1 MSGSDPQQPP
11 ESEGASHGP
20 DLTGPQLERL
30 LEVGRTLVSELDLE
44 VVLRSV
50 LDAARDLTQAR
61 YAALG
66 ILDRDKRELERFVF
80 VGIDEVTHQS
90 IGPLPRGRGVL
101 GELIRHP
108 VPLRLADVNA
118 HERSYGFPA
127 NHPPMRSFLGTPVL
141 IRGEAWGNLYLTEKE
156 GGGEFTEGDENL
168 VIVLA
173 AWAAVAI
180 ENARLYEG
188 LDRRRAEL
196 ERIQRGLEM
205 SADISRAAASGMSLE
220 SLLELICKRGR
231 SLVDAEAA
239 LVLVAEGDALVVAGA
254 AGEYAGRLLGMK
266 VSDEAAIVL
275 ELGLEARDGG
285 HTALLSAPLPFRGRR
300 RGLLAA
306 IGGRRGDGFK
316 DDDRRLFDSYAIS
329 AATTIAS
336 VRTAEAEKVKLSIE
350 ASEREQRRW
359 ARELHDE
366 TLQELGALRFL
377 LETAARVRRSKRA
390 RHLSARSLTSTGG
403 SRTSRG

>member
-1 MSGSDPQQPP
+1 M
-11 ESEGASHGP
+11 
-20 DLTGPQLERL
+20 
-30 LEVGRTLVSELDLE
+30 
-44 VVLRSV
+44 
-50 LDAARDLTQAR
+50 
-61 YAALG
+61 
-66 ILDRDKRELERFVF
+66 
-80 VGIDEVTHQS
+80 
-90 IGPLPRGRGVL
+90 L

-266 VSDEAAIVL
+266 VATRPRSSSSWAWRHATEDI
-275 ELGLEARDGG
+275 RPC
-285 HTALLSAPLPFRGRR
+285 SAPRCPSGPPP
-300 RGLLAA
+300 GTA
-306 IGGRRGDGFK
+306 GG
-316 DDDRRLFDSYAIS
+316 DRR
-329 AATTIAS
+329 ATWRRI
-336 VRTAEAEKVKLSIE
+336 
-350 ASEREQRRW
+350 QR
-359 ARELHDE
+359 
-366 TLQELGALRFL
+366 
-377 LETAARVRRSKRA
+377 
-390 RHLSARSLTSTGG
+390 
-403 SRTSRG
+403 